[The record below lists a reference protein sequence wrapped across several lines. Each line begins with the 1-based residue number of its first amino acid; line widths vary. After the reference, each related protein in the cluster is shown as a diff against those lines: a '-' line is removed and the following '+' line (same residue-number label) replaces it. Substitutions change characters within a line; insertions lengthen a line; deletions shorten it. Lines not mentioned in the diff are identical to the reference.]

1 MDLSKASNKIAE
13 QGELV
18 NRIRDEVGKVIV
30 GQEKLIDRLILA
42 LVANG
47 HILARRERAHPPR
60 GRAGTREDAE
70 RQHPRQDA
78 RA

>member
-47 HILARRERAHPPR
+47 HILLEGVP
-60 GRAGTREDAE
+60 E

>member
-30 GQEKLIDRLILA
+30 GQ
-42 LVANG
+42 
-47 HILARRERAHPPR
+47 
-60 GRAGTREDAE
+60 
-70 RQHPRQDA
+70 
-78 RA
+78 